1 MPRHCSKVLITTTL
15 RNVSAVLTMIIYW
28 ENSRLLI
35 MLQRQS
41 PAGGDHGA
49 KASVGR
55 HRRRD
60 GSLSEEGMS
69 PGLCVPESIVSV
81 SLHTLSQI
89 CPLLLL
95 GPLWAATGTDGG
107 ERGRAHVALWEQ
119 GWQPSHRGQRWCFFI
134 FSVKTRNPWEN
145 QAAPAAELGGCAP
158 CWSPRSWGGSRRR
171 PWRPWGT
178 PGPSHGK
185 WRAGSGEGWGWYG
198 LLQTSHPV
206 QACQVKFSLDSFAK
220 TS

>member
-1 MPRHCSKVLITTTL
+1 
-15 RNVSAVLTMIIYW
+15 
-28 ENSRLLI
+28 

-41 PAGGDHGA
+41 PAGGGTTGLKWVLGGTA
-49 KASVGR
+49 GGMAPWVRKACLLVCVSPKAEYRCPCTRCHKSV
-55 HRRRD
+55 
-60 GSLSEEGMS
+60 
-69 PGLCVPESIVSV
+69 PFFC
-81 SLHTLSQI
+81 
-89 CPLLLL
+89 L
-95 GPLWAATGTDGG
+95 GPSELPRGLMEGKGAEPMWPSGSKGGSRATEVKVD
-107 ERGRAHVALWEQ
+107 VFL
-119 GWQPSHRGQRWCFFI
+119 I
-134 FSVKTRNPWEN
+134 FSVKTRNPWGK